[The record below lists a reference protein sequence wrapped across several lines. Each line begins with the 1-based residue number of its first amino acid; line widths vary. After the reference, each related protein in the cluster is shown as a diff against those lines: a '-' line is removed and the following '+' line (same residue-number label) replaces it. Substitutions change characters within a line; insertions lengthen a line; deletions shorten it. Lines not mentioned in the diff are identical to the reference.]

1 MCNALTVT
9 KRESAPLPE
18 RLCERIAYCAI
29 LLTVYE
35 ADYSVVVAQSEGAD
49 HRYYSTPEMQNIL
62 LQNAVGHAV
71 RKAKNF
77 AGGATDAIF
86 SGSPVL
92 INLMSDFVLDKTKA
106 TAEGRQ
112 WVLRQ
117 IKLERI
123 TNNATFAAGGQCDQ
137 SDLVRSKVCNESFFL
152 CSLRNFSR
160 ANEQGANLSD
170 SCSCA
175 IFLRRLLRVGDGVLV
190 DSLLVILCTCKAMRR
205 SSSHHGDDSYY
216 SDSLAL
222 RRWSSSRATVTSCPI
237 SSAALTPIF
246 STCASASSE
255 ETRGFSPLPSAWRR
269 AISPRTAVTIKFAL
283 VSPGCRDASMPL
295 TTSCGNLAFSC
306 CDLLLTELVDMF
318 APPINN
324 GMQCNTKV
332 NTKKD
337 LKWYSP
343 KCNLNTTRAD
353 TCNSAIET
361 TKPRTVGAVTG
372 LLTKP
377 LNEVTIMAGTQHT
390 QTHPK
395 FIYTFL
401 AVHRDCIADGKNTV
415 HVAADTLVDAC
426 EMLNGMGYISAT
438 WKGREENT
446 LFIQKCENNF
456 IWRFI
461 ALSTAQPRVIHI
473 EATSEQ
479 EARQQSPDG
488 CVMVFAARIR
498 QEVHHA

>member
-49 HRYYSTPEMQNIL
+49 HRRHSTPEMQNIL

-77 AGGATDAIF
+77 AGGATDTIF
-86 SGSPVL
+86 SGCPVL

-123 TNNATFAAGGQCDQ
+123 TNNATFAAGGQ
-137 SDLVRSKVCNESFFL
+137 SVTGKKFRW
-152 CSLRNFSR
+152 
-160 ANEQGANLSD
+160 GY
-170 SCSCA
+170 SC
-175 IFLRRLLRVGDGVLV
+175 
-190 DSLLVILCTCKAMRR
+190 
-205 SSSHHGDDSYY
+205 
-216 SDSLAL
+216 SLAL

-269 AISPRTAVTIKFAL
+269 AISPRMAVTMNPALLSPSSFTDSIPSITSWGTLIVVICDFAFLYTDIVNHQL
-283 VSPGCRDASMPL
+283 VMCISL
-295 TTSCGNLAFSC
+295 Y
-306 CDLLLTELVDMF
+306 
-318 APPINN
+318 
-324 GMQCNTKV
+324 TKV
-332 NTKKD
+332 RYKN
-337 LKWYSP
+337 
-343 KCNLNTTRAD
+343 
-353 TCNSAIET
+353 TCNVYHHNIMYISHCDGYVSHNVRFIKT
-361 TKPRTVGAVTG
+361 TKPGSALTLTG

-377 LNEVTIMAGTQHT
+377 LIGVTIMAGTQHT

-401 AVHRDCIADGKNTV
+401 AVHRDCMADGKNTV

-426 EMLNGMGYISAT
+426 EMLNDMGYISAT

-498 QEVHHA
+498 QGVHHVQ